1 MRLRTTSSSWPKWA
15 GLASVAVLVAAAC
28 SSGATG
34 TPPQQ
39 VQGATSSS
47 APVEVVAGSPS
58 SAASA
63 AAASPTASKTLQIA
77 YLSFAVANS
86 YDAPMLAAARAA
98 ASAGNAQ
105 LTVFDANNDPATQT
119 KQLQDAVASGKYDG
133 IILQPIYGAGLV
145 TGVQAAIAKHVA
157 VGNIDQIL
165 GADFTTANSQV
176 DGLSANV
183 VFVPSEMGTK
193 MGELTVKACQ
203 ASNANPCKVG
213 YIYSVK
219 ASGLDGALWTAF
231 NAAIAKGNNIQVV
244 AQGESFYQVALGLK
258 ASQDMLTAH
267 RDLNVIV
274 GSDQSIT
281 GALQAVTAAKLKGKV
296 QLVGYGG
303 AAVALQGI
311 ASGDR
316 FGTVMQA
323 PAAEGQVGVQDLIQA
338 IRSGKPVPGVDI
350 LSSFADGGVVT
361 KDNVAGFMT
370 LADWPG

>member
-1 MRLRTTSSSWPKWA
+1 MRLFGSIPARLT
-15 GLASVAVLVAAAC
+15 GLAAIAVLVAAAC
-28 SSGATG
+28 SSGPAA
-34 TPPQQ
+34 PPQAAA
-39 VQGATSSS
+39 GAT
-47 APVEVVAGSPS
+47 A
-58 SAASA
+58 
-63 AAASPTASKTLQIA
+63 TANPLLTKTLQIA

-119 KQLQDAVASGKYDG
+119 KQLQDAISSGKYDG

-145 TGVQAAIAKHVA
+145 TEVKNAIAQHIA

-165 GADFTTANSQV
+165 GADFTTSASQV
-176 DGLSANV
+176 PGLSANV

-193 MGELTVKACQ
+193 MGQLTVQACQ
-203 ASNANPCKVG
+203 AANANPCKVG
-213 YIYSVK
+213 YVYSVK

-231 NAAIAKGNNIQVV
+231 NAAIAKGTNIQVV

-267 RDLNVIV
+267 PDLNVIV

-281 GALQAVTAAKLKGKV
+281 GALQAVTAAHLKGKV

-303 AAVALQGI
+303 AAIALQGI

-323 PAAEGQVGVQDLIQA
+323 PAMEGQVGVQDLIKA
-338 IRSGKPVPGVDI
+338 IRSGTPVPGVDI
-350 LSSFADGGVVT
+350 LASFANGGVVT
-361 KDNVAGFMT
+361 KDNVQSFLN